1 MDAKTILALSAGTG
15 AMLILIAVL
24 MISYKE
30 KLWKS
35 VPVSLLLTI
44 TGTLGTYIWFFVE
57 LSGWGGRSYYGAV
70 FLVPV
75 AFMFVARW
83 MRIPYGDLM
92 DYCAPAECVMLAI
105 MKYQCLV
112 DGCCGGIILRVLEDG
127 SEVLF
132 PSQIVELVNALVV
145 MAILL
150 VIAIKKKYRGKVY
163 AWYLIIYGVLRFILN
178 WFRSDNL
185 PLLLGL
191 PSGNIWSLLA
201 VFIGVLWLLDLRLAI
216 VKKTSAPKAQPTAED
231 EKDE

>member
-1 MDAKTILALSAGTG
+1 MDAKTILALSVGTG
-15 AMLILIAVL
+15 AMLILIFTL
-24 MISYKE
+24 MACYKE

-44 TGTLGTYIWFFVE
+44 TGTIGTYIWFFVE
-57 LSGWGGRSYYGAV
+57 CSAFGGRSYYGAV
-70 FLVPV
+70 FLVPI
-75 AFMFVARW
+75 AFIFVARW

-132 PSQIVELVNALVV
+132 PSQIVELVNALAV

-201 VFIGVLWLLDLRLAI
+201 VFVGLLWLLDLRLAI
-216 VKKTSAPKAQPTAED
+216 VKKTSPENKLSAGE

>member
-1 MDAKTILALSAGTG
+1 MNAKTILALSAGTG
-15 AMLILIAVL
+15 AMLVLIVAL
-24 MISYKE
+24 MICYKE

-35 VPVSLLLTI
+35 IPVSLLLTI

-70 FLVPV
+70 FLVPI
-75 AFMFVARW
+75 AFVFVAKW

-105 MKYQCLV
+105 MKYQCFV
-112 DGCCGGIILRVLEDG
+112 DGCCEGIVIQYLEDG

-145 MAILL
+145 MAVLL
-150 VIAIKKKYRGKVY
+150 AIAFNKKYRGKVY
-163 AWYLIIYGVLRFILN
+163 ALYLIIYGVTRFVLN
-178 WFRSDNL
+178 WFRNDNL

-191 PSGNIWSLLA
+191 PSGNLWSLLA
-201 VFIGVLWLLDLRLAI
+201 IFIGFLWLTDRKLAVVNKSFGI
-216 VKKTSAPKAQPTAED
+216 TEVPGED
-231 EKDE
+231 VNNH